1 MVIGTQIEYQ
11 NQELKINNMQEW
23 FDVFKLYDIG
33 AFSFFIPEIGVS
45 LHLLQKFHFQLTGS
59 PSIP

>member
-1 MVIGTQIEYQ
+1 MVMGTQIEYQ

-45 LHLLQKFHFQLTGS
+45 LHL
-59 PSIP
+59 